1 MSSNIYEEPNL
12 SMNVKYS
19 KGAREDGGERV
30 ERVIDIYESLDTST
44 NRHVPTQRGGA
55 HTQNHPPAVQR
66 NPFRAAALVLG
77 LLCLL
82 LVVGVTVLANQC
94 DQLQTS
100 NKDLQTSYKKLQTSY
115 NNLSN
120 SFCQEA
126 TNQTN
131 GWRRFQ
137 CSCYYKSIEMK
148 NWTESRRDCQNR
160 GADLVIIHSKD
171 EYDFVSELNKPET
184 SWIGLESVS
193 TNDWSKHEWK
203 WVDDSKLSYTA
214 WQTGVN
220 TNPVDVKGAKAYMDL
235 DGKWNHSNNGLKRWI
250 CEKHIYKV

>member
-1 MSSNIYEEPNL
+1 MSSNIYEDPNL

-19 KGAREDGGERV
+19 KGAREDRGERV
-30 ERVIDIYESLDTST
+30 ERVIDIYESVDTST
-44 NRHVPTQRGGA
+44 NRCVPTQRGGP

-82 LVVGVTVLANQC
+82 LVAGVTVLANQC

-100 NKDLQTSYKKLQTSY
+100 NKELQTSYKKLQTSY

-126 TNQTN
+126 TKQTH
-131 GWRRFQ
+131 GWTRYQ
-137 CSCYYKSIEMK
+137 CSCYYKSIKMK
-148 NWTESRRDCQNR
+148 NWTESRKDCQNR
-160 GADLVIIHSKD
+160 GADLVIIKSK
-171 EYDFVSELNKPET
+171 EENDFVSELNKPET
-184 SWIGLESVS
+184 SWIGLQSVS
-193 TNDWSKHEWK
+193 TNDWNDEWK
-203 WVDDSKLSYTA
+203 WVDESTLSYMS
-214 WQTGVN
+214 WQKDVN
-220 TNPVDVKGAKAYMDL
+220 MNPVKGATAYMDL
-235 DGKWNHSNNGLKRWI
+235 DGNWNHSNNGLKRWI